1 MSIPRGQL
9 GKAYLP
15 TFALIGI
22 VAIALAVWLL

>member
-1 MSIPRGQL
+1 MTPHGQL